1 MSLSTSFQIGRS
13 ALTASQ
19 LALQVTGNNLA
30 NAATPGYS
38 RQVAYLTPAGGVV
51 GSSGLLIG
59 QGVVVREVQR
69 QVDIA
74 LQSRLQ
80 DSISR
85 QSAAAANHELLSQV
99 EAILNELS
107 GSDLSSQLSEFFSAF
122 SELANNP
129 AATEPRALVVEQGAT
144 LSSFVR
150 SLRSDL
156 LSTRS
161 ELDRQADATA
171 AAANGILS
179 EIAGL
184 NRTISTAEGGQQQ
197 NANDLRDR
205 RDRLV
210 EELSTLFEVT
220 TIEQPGGGIDVLVGS
235 TPVVLGST
243 SRGVELEV
251 RAEGGDTA
259 IRLKVKATG
268 ETLNTSSGRLGALI
282 ADRQGAIQQTIDEL
296 DEVAANLI
304 WQVNRLHSSGRPAEP
319 LRDTTGWLRVPVGDR
334 SVALNDPANAT
345 LSGLPFRPGN
355 GSFTVVVTDPSG
367 QSTSTEIDI
376 DLDGIDA
383 AGAPGFGDD
392 TTLDDVV
399 AALDA
404 IPNLNAEITSTGQIR
419 LYTNQGFEV
428 SFGDDTSGFLAAFG
442 INTYF
447 SGTDAA
453 DIAVRQELRDN
464 PQLLASGVERGTN
477 ESALAI
483 AQLRDAGVQALG
495 GRSLTQAWLQ
505 TVERVAVETSGA
517 ATRADA
523 TLLVR
528 QSLESQRASVSGV
541 DVDEESLNMLMF
553 QRQYQGAA
561 RFIAA
566 VDEVLQTLIS
576 LV

>member
-447 SGTDAA
+447 SGTDAT
-453 DIAVRQELRDN
+453 DIGVRQELRDN
-464 PQLLASGVERGTN
+464 PQLLVSGVERGTN

-483 AQLRDAGVQALG
+483 AKLRDAGVQALG

>member
-447 SGTDAA
+447 SGTDAT
-453 DIAVRQELRDN
+453 DIGVRQELRDN

-483 AQLRDAGVQALG
+483 AKLRDAGVQALG

>member
-268 ETLNTSSGRLGALI
+268 ETMNTSSGRLGALI

>member
-38 RQVAYLTPAGGVV
+38 RQVAYLTPSGGVT

-69 QVDIA
+69 QVDLA

-80 DSISR
+80 DSVSR
-85 QSAAAANHELLSQV
+85 HSAAAANHELLGQV
-99 EAILNELS
+99 ESILNELS
-107 GSDLSSQLSEFFSAF
+107 GSDLSSQLNEFFSAF

-144 LSSFVR
+144 LASFVQ
-150 SLRSDL
+150 SLRDDL
-156 LSTRS
+156 LSTRA
-161 ELDRQADATA
+161 ELDRQAEATA
-171 AAANGILS
+171 AVANGILQ

-205 RDRLV
+205 RDQLV
-210 EELSTLFEVT
+210 TELSTLFEVT
-220 TIEQPGGGIDVLVGS
+220 TIEQPGGGINVLVGS
-235 TPVVLGST
+235 TPVVLGTT

-251 RAEGGDTA
+251 RAENGDTA
-259 IRLKVKATG
+259 VRLKVKATG
-268 ETLNTSSGRLGALI
+268 ETLDVESGRIGALI
-282 ADRQGAIQQTIDEL
+282 ADRQGAVQQTIDEL
-296 DEVAANLI
+296 DEVASSLI
-304 WQVNRLHSSGRPAEP
+304 WQVNRIHSSGRSAEP
-319 LRDTTGWLRVPVGDR
+319 LTDTTGWLRVPVGDR
-334 SVALNDPANAT
+334 ALALNDPANST
-345 LSGLPFRPGN
+345 LSGLPFQPSN
-355 GSFTVVVTDPSG
+355 GSFTVVVTDPLG
-367 QSTSTEIDI
+367 ESTSTEIEI
-376 DLDGIDA
+376 DLDGIDGT
-383 AGAPGFGDD
+383 GAPGFADD
-392 TTLDDVV
+392 TSLDDVV
-399 AALDA
+399 AALNA
-404 IPNLNAEITSTGQIR
+404 IPNLNVEITGSGQLR
-419 LYTNQGFEV
+419 LYTNQGFDV
-428 SFGDDTSGFLAAFG
+428 SFGEDTSGFLAAFG

-447 SGTDAA
+447 EGVDAT
-453 DIAVRQELRDN
+453 DIAVRAELRDN
-464 PQLLASGVERGTN
+464 PQLLVSGFERGTN
-477 ESALAI
+477 EAALGI
-483 AQLRDAGVQALG
+483 ARLRDDGVASLG
-495 GRSLTQAWLQ
+495 GRTISEAWLQ
-505 TVERVAVETSGA
+505 TVERVATETSGA

-528 QSLESQRASVSGV
+528 QSLEAQRASVSGV

-561 RFIAA
+561 RFISAI
-566 VDEVLQTLIS
+566 DEVLQTLIS